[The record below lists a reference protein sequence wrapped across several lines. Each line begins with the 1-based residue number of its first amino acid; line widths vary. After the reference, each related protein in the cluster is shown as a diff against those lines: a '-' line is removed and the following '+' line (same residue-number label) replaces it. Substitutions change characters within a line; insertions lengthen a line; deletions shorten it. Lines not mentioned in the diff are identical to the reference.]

1 MLKEDMYRGGHMMG
15 HVRNT
20 VIVLFSFLLL
30 SCEKTVPEDISYISV
45 EDPNERAD
53 RASRKV
59 RLPENLEEAGNN
71 PNKIA
76 QVYRDA
82 VELGD
87 SNVQTLADKKLYT
100 IIIPR
105 AEAASWEGTFRKLRK
120 NAPEGSESR
129 KRLEEIFQTLKSRHR
144 P

>member
-1 MLKEDMYRGGHMMG
+1 MG
-15 HVRNT
+15 HVRNK

-30 SCEKTVPEDISYISV
+30 SCEKSVPADDSNISV
-45 EDPNERAD
+45 EDPNERAG
-53 RASRKV
+53 RAARKV
-59 RLPENLEEAGNN
+59 HLPENLEEAGDN
-71 PNKIA
+71 PKKIA

-87 SNVQTLADKKLYT
+87 SNVQIQADKKLYA

-105 AEAASWEGTFRKLRK
+105 AEAATWEGTFRKLRK
-120 NAPEGSESR
+120 NTPEGSESR

-144 P
+144 L